1 MRAKKTAPVVV
12 LGVCC
17 LASVL
22 GASAA
27 PPPAPARGAAP
38 ALRDG
43 SHDFDWDYGTWKTHQ
58 KRRLHPLTGSTT
70 WVEYTGTDVVRRVWD
85 GANTGTIEADGP
97 AGHLE
102 IFSVRLYNPDSHQWS
117 VDFTNSATGAFSQPV
132 FGEFKDGR
140 ADFYDQE
147 PYNGRMIMVRF
158 SVSDIT
164 ATTCHFEQAFSAD
177 GGKTWETNFI
187 VDEELAK
194 DAH

>member
-1 MRAKKTAPVVV
+1 MRAKKTAPAAV
-12 LGVCC
+12 LGACC
-17 LASVL
+17 LAFVL

-27 PPPAPARGAAP
+27 PPPAAAQGAAP

-43 SHDFDWDYGTWKTHQ
+43 RHDFDWDYGTWKTHQ

-70 WVEYTGTDVVRRVWD
+70 WVEYSGTDVVRKIWD
-85 GANTGTIEADGP
+85 GANSGTIEADGP

-117 VDFTNSATGAFSQPV
+117 VDFTNSATGAFSQPL

-140 ADFYDQE
+140 ADLYDQE

-158 SVSDIT
+158 SVFDIT
-164 ATTCHFEQAFSAD
+164 ATTCHFEQAFSDD

-187 VDEELAK
+187 VDEELVK

>member
-1 MRAKKTAPVVV
+1 MRAKKTAPAVV

-17 LASVL
+17 LTAVL

-27 PPPAPARGAAP
+27 PPPVPAQGAAP
-38 ALRDG
+38 AARDG

-117 VDFTNSATGAFSQPV
+117 IDFTNSATGAFSQPV
-132 FGEFKDGR
+132 FGEFKDGHG
-140 ADFYDQE
+140 DFYDQE
-147 PYNGRMIMVRF
+147 PYDGRMIMVRF

-194 DAH
+194 DTH